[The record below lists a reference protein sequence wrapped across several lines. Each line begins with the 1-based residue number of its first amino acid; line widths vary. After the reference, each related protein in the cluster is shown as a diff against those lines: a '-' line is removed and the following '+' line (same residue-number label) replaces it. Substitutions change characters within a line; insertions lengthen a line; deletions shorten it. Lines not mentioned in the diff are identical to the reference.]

1 MTYCSQLLESTMI
14 TVDLHDT
21 VSHAMEI
28 MDEARIEHIPV
39 LDGLQYLGM
48 VAFDELE
55 DAEPA
60 AEVISLQ
67 HRFIKPLVRTG
78 DHFLQALRVRTK
90 FYIDQVPVVNEHNEW
105 EGVIG
110 MAKMLDQIS
119 LLSGV
124 SEPGSMIVL
133 EVPRHDY
140 APGEI
145 NRLVE
150 SNDAMIMQLNSIQDQ
165 YTGMMQV
172 VLRINKEEVSDVV
185 ATFQRHEYNVLY
197 YYGDE
202 SYDNSLQNNLD
213 HLMNYLNL

>member
-1 MTYCSQLLESTMI
+1 MTYCSQLLESSMI

-21 VSHAMEI
+21 VSHAMEM
-28 MDEARIEHIPV
+28 MDEAKLEHIPV

-55 DAEPA
+55 DAESQ

-78 DHFLQALRVRTK
+78 DHFLQALRVRSK
-90 FYIDQVPVVNEHNEW
+90 FYIDQVPVVNERNEW
-105 EGVIG
+105 EGIIG
-110 MAKMLDQIS
+110 AAKMLDQIS
-119 LLSGV
+119 ILTGV
-124 SEPGSMIVL
+124 STSGSMIVL
-133 EVPRHDY
+133 EMPRHDY

-165 YTGMMQV
+165 HTGMMQV

-213 HLMNYLNL
+213 HLMNYLNF

>member
-21 VSHAMEI
+21 VSHAMEM
-28 MDEARIEHIPV
+28 MDEARIEHVPV

-48 VAFDELE
+48 VPFDELE
-55 DAEPA
+55 DAEPT

-78 DHFLQALRVRTK
+78 DHFLQALRVRAK
-90 FYIDQVPVVNEHNEW
+90 FYIDQVPVVNEQNEW

-124 SEPGSMIVL
+124 SESGSMIVL
-133 EVPRHDY
+133 EVARHDY

-165 YTGMMQV
+165 HTGMVQV

>member
-1 MTYCSQLLESTMI
+1 MTYCSQLLESSMI

-21 VSHAMEI
+21 VSHAMEM
-28 MDEARIEHIPV
+28 MDEARLEHIPV
-39 LDGLQYLGM
+39 LDGLQYLGL
-48 VAFDELE
+48 VAYDELE
-55 DAEPA
+55 DADPN
-60 AEVISLQ
+60 AEVVSIQ

-78 DHFLQALRVRTK
+78 DHFLQALRVRAK
-90 FYIDQVPVVNEHNEW
+90 YYIEQVPVVNEKNEW
-105 EGVIG
+105 EGVISTE
-110 MAKMLDQIS
+110 KMLDQIS

-124 SEPGSMIVL
+124 SESGSMIVL
-133 EVPRHDY
+133 EMPRHDY

-165 YTGMMQV
+165 HTGMMQV

>member
-1 MTYCSQLLESTMI
+1 MTYCSQLLEPSMI

-21 VSHAMEI
+21 VSHAMEM
-28 MDEARIEHIPV
+28 MDEARLEHIPV
-39 LDGLQYLGM
+39 LDGLQYLGL
-48 VAFDELE
+48 VAYDELE
-55 DAEPA
+55 DADPN
-60 AEVISLQ
+60 AEVFSIQ

-78 DHFLQALRVRTK
+78 DHFLQALRVRAK
-90 FYIDQVPVVNEHNEW
+90 YFIEQVPVVNEKNEW
-105 EGVIG
+105 EGVISTE
-110 MAKMLDQIS
+110 KMLDQIS

-124 SEPGSMIVL
+124 SESGSMIVL
-133 EVPRHDY
+133 EMPRHDY

-150 SNDAMIMQLNSIQDQ
+150 SNDAMVMQLNSIQDQ
-165 YTGMMQV
+165 HTGMMQV

>member
-1 MTYCSQLLESTMI
+1 
-14 TVDLHDT
+14 
-21 VSHAMEI
+21 MEM
-28 MDEARIEHIPV
+28 MDEAKIEHVPV

-48 VAFDELE
+48 VSFDELE
-55 DAEPA
+55 DTDPS
-60 AEVISLQ
+60 AEVVSIQ

-78 DHFLQALRVRTK
+78 DHFLQALRVRSK
-90 FYIDQVPVVNEHNEW
+90 FYIEQVPVVNENNEW
-105 EGVIG
+105 EGIIG
-110 MAKMLDQIS
+110 TAKMLDQLS

-124 SEPGSMIVL
+124 SATGSMIVL
-133 EVPRHDY
+133 EMPRHDY

-165 YTGMMQV
+165 HTGMMQV

>member
-21 VSHAMEI
+21 VSHAMEM

-48 VAFDELE
+48 VTFDELE

-78 DHFLQALRVRTK
+78 DHFLQALRVRAK
-90 FYIDQVPVVNEHNEW
+90 FYIDQVPVVNEQNEW

-124 SEPGSMIVL
+124 SESGSMIVL
-133 EVPRHDY
+133 EVARHDY

-165 YTGMMQV
+165 HTGMMQV

>member
-1 MTYCSQLLESTMI
+1 MTYCSQLLETSVI

-21 VSHAMEI
+21 VTHAMEM
-28 MDEARIEHIPV
+28 MDEAKLEHIPV

-48 VAFDELE
+48 VAFDVLE
-55 DAEPA
+55 DTDPQS
-60 AEVISLQ
+60 EVISIQ
-67 HRFIKPLVRTG
+67 HRFIKPMVRTG
-78 DHFLQALRVRTK
+78 DHFLQALRVRSK
-90 FYIDQVPVVNEHNEW
+90 FYIDQVPVVNEKNEW

-110 MAKMLDQIS
+110 TVQMLDQIS

-124 SEPGSMIVL
+124 STSGSMIVL
-133 EVPRHDY
+133 EMPAHDY

-165 YTGMMQV
+165 HTGMMQV

-202 SYDNSLQNNLD
+202 SYDNSLQKNLD

>member
-21 VSHAMEI
+21 VSHAMEM

-48 VAFDELE
+48 IAFDELE

-60 AEVISLQ
+60 AEVISLL

-110 MAKMLDQIS
+110 MAKMLDQVS

-165 YTGMMQV
+165 HTGMMQV

>member
-21 VSHAMEI
+21 VSHAMEM

-55 DAEPA
+55 DAA
-60 AEVISLQ
+60 STAEVISLQ
-67 HRFIKPLVRTG
+67 HRFIKPFVRTG

-110 MAKMLDQIS
+110 MSKMLDQIS

-124 SEPGSMIVL
+124 SESGSMIVL
-133 EVPRHDY
+133 EVARHDY

-165 YTGMMQV
+165 HTGMIQV

>member
-1 MTYCSQLLESTMI
+1 
-14 TVDLHDT
+14 
-21 VSHAMEI
+21 MEM

-48 VAFDELE
+48 IAFDELE
-55 DAEPA
+55 DAEPT

-110 MAKMLDQIS
+110 VAKMLDQIS

-124 SEPGSMIVL
+124 SESGSMIVL

-165 YTGMMQV
+165 HTGMMQV

>member
-21 VSHAMEI
+21 VSHAMEM

-55 DAEPA
+55 DAEST

-67 HRFIKPLVRTG
+67 HRFIKPFVRTG

-133 EVPRHDY
+133 EVARHDY

-165 YTGMMQV
+165 HTGMMQV

>member
-1 MTYCSQLLESTMI
+1 
-14 TVDLHDT
+14 
-21 VSHAMEI
+21 MEM

-78 DHFLQALRVRTK
+78 DHFLQALRVRAK

-124 SEPGSMIVL
+124 SESGSMIVL
-133 EVPRHDY
+133 EVARHDY

-165 YTGMMQV
+165 HTGMMQV

>member
-21 VSHAMEI
+21 VSHAMEM

>member
-21 VSHAMEI
+21 VSHAMEM

-48 VAFDELE
+48 IAFDELE
-55 DAEPA
+55 DAEPT

-78 DHFLQALRVRTK
+78 DHFLQALRVRAK
-90 FYIDQVPVVNEHNEW
+90 FYIDQVPVVNEQNEW

-124 SEPGSMIVL
+124 SESGSMIVL
-133 EVPRHDY
+133 EVARHDY

>member
-1 MTYCSQLLESTMI
+1 MTYCSQLLESSMI

-21 VSHAMEI
+21 VSHAMEM
-28 MDEARIEHIPV
+28 MDEAKLEHLPV

-48 VAFDELE
+48 VSFDELE
-55 DAEPA
+55 DAEPS
-60 AEVISLQ
+60 AEVISIQ
-67 HRFIKPLVRTG
+67 HRFIKPFVRTG
-78 DHFLQALRVRTK
+78 DHFLQAIRVRAK
-90 FYIDQVPVVNEHNEW
+90 FYIEQVPVVNEKNEW

-110 MAKMLDQIS
+110 TAKMLDQLS

-124 SEPGSMIVL
+124 SASGSMIVL
-133 EVPRHDY
+133 EMPRHDY

-150 SNDAMIMQLNSIQDQ
+150 SNDSMIMQLNSIQDQ
-165 YTGMMQV
+165 HTGMMQV

-213 HLMNYLNL
+213 HLMNYLNF

>member
-21 VSHAMEI
+21 VSHAMEM

-55 DAEPA
+55 DAEST

-67 HRFIKPLVRTG
+67 HRFIKPFVRTG

-124 SEPGSMIVL
+124 SESGSMIVL
-133 EVPRHDY
+133 EVARHDY

-165 YTGMMQV
+165 HTGMIQV

>member
-1 MTYCSQLLESTMI
+1 MTFCSQLLETSMI

-21 VSHAMEI
+21 VGHAMEL
-28 MDEARIEHIPV
+28 MDAAKLEHIPV
-39 LDGLQYLGM
+39 LDALQYLGM
-48 VAFDELE
+48 VPFDELE

-78 DHFLQALRVRTK
+78 DHFLQALRIRAK
-90 FYIDQVPVVNEHNEW
+90 FFVDQVPVVNERNEW

-110 MAKMLDQIS
+110 SIKMLDQLSILIGANETGS
-119 LLSGV
+119 L
-124 SEPGSMIVL
+124 IIL
-133 EVPRHDY
+133 EMPRHDY

-150 SNDAMIMQLNSIQDQ
+150 SNDAMIMQLNSIQDNH
-165 YTGMMQV
+165 TGMMQI
-172 VLRINKEEVSDVV
+172 VLRINKEEVSDIV

-213 HLMNYLNL
+213 HLMNYLNV

>member
-21 VSHAMEI
+21 VSHAMEM

-55 DAEPA
+55 DAEPTE
-60 AEVISLQ
+60 EVISLQ

-124 SEPGSMIVL
+124 SESGSMIVL
-133 EVPRHDY
+133 EVARHDY

-165 YTGMMQV
+165 HTGMIQV

>member
-21 VSHAMEI
+21 VIHAMEM
-28 MDEARIEHIPV
+28 MDEARIEHVPV

-48 VAFDELE
+48 VPFDELE
-55 DAEPA
+55 DAEPT

-78 DHFLQALRVRTK
+78 DHFLQALRVRAK
-90 FYIDQVPVVNEHNEW
+90 FYIDQVPVVNEQNEW

-124 SEPGSMIVL
+124 SESGSMIVL
-133 EVPRHDY
+133 EVARHDY

-165 YTGMMQV
+165 HTGMMQV
-172 VLRINKEEVSDVV
+172 VLRINKEEISDVV
-185 ATFQRHEYNVLY
+185 ATFQRHEYQVIY

-202 SYDNSLQNNLD
+202 SYDNSLQKNLD

>member
-21 VSHAMEI
+21 VSHAMEM
-28 MDEARIEHIPV
+28 MDEAKIEHVPV

-48 VAFDELE
+48 VSFDELE
-55 DAEPA
+55 DTDPS
-60 AEVISLQ
+60 AEVVSIQ

-78 DHFLQALRVRTK
+78 DHFLQALRVRSK
-90 FYIDQVPVVNEHNEW
+90 FYIEQVPVVNENNEW
-105 EGVIG
+105 EGIIG
-110 MAKMLDQIS
+110 TAKMLDQLS

-124 SEPGSMIVL
+124 SATGSMIVL
-133 EVPRHDY
+133 EMPRHDY

-165 YTGMMQV
+165 HTGMMQV

>member
-1 MTYCSQLLESTMI
+1 MTYCSQLLESSMI

-21 VSHAMEI
+21 VSHAMEM
-28 MDEARIEHIPV
+28 MDEARLEHIPV
-39 LDGLQYLGM
+39 LDGLQYLGL

-55 DAEPA
+55 DTDPT
-60 AEVISLQ
+60 AEVISIQ
-67 HRFIKPLVRTG
+67 HRFIKPLVRTS
-78 DHFLQALRVRTK
+78 DHFLQALRMRAK
-90 FYIDQVPVVNEHNEW
+90 FHIDQVPVVSENNEW

-110 MAKMLDQIS
+110 TGKMLDQIS

-124 SEPGSMIVL
+124 SASGSLIVL
-133 EVPRHDY
+133 EMPRHDY

-150 SNDAMIMQLNSIQDQ
+150 SNDGMIMQLNTIQDQ
-165 YTGMMQV
+165 HTGMMQV

>member
-21 VSHAMEI
+21 VSHAMEM

-55 DAEPA
+55 DAEST

-67 HRFIKPLVRTG
+67 HRFIKPFVRTG

-110 MAKMLDQIS
+110 MSKMLDQIS

-124 SEPGSMIVL
+124 SESGSMIVL
-133 EVPRHDY
+133 EVARHDY

-165 YTGMMQV
+165 HTGMIQV

>member
-21 VSHAMEI
+21 VSHAMEM

-55 DAEPA
+55 DAEPT

-67 HRFIKPLVRTG
+67 HRFINPLVRTG

-124 SEPGSMIVL
+124 SESGSMIVL
-133 EVPRHDY
+133 EVARHDY

-165 YTGMMQV
+165 HTGMIQV

-202 SYDNSLQNNLD
+202 SFDNSLQNNLD
-213 HLMNYLNL
+213 HLMNYLNF

>member
-1 MTYCSQLLESTMI
+1 MTYCSQLLESSMI

-21 VSHAMEI
+21 VAHAMEM
-28 MDEARIEHIPV
+28 MDEAKIEHISV

-55 DAEPA
+55 DTDPT
-60 AEVISLQ
+60 AEVIAIQ

-78 DHFLQALRVRTK
+78 DHFLQALRVRSK
-90 FYIDQVPVVNEHNEW
+90 FYVAQVPVVNEKNEW

-110 MAKMLDQIS
+110 MTKMLDQIS
-119 LLSGV
+119 LLAGV
-124 SEPGSMIVL
+124 SESGSMLVL
-133 EVPRHDY
+133 GMPGQDY
-140 APGEI
+140 SPGEI

-165 YTGMMQV
+165 HTGMMQV

-185 ATFQRHEYNVLY
+185 ATFQRHDYNVLY

-213 HLMNYLNL
+213 HLMNYLNV

>member
-21 VSHAMEI
+21 VSHTMEM

-165 YTGMMQV
+165 HTGMMQV